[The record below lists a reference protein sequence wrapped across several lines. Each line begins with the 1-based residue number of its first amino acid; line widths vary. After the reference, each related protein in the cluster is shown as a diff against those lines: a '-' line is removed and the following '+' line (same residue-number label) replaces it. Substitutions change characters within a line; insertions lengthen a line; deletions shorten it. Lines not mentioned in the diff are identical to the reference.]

1 MIVLTC
7 TELFVQ
13 EIEVTRR
20 LLEVSLIREEQSKQ
34 KIAALEADVAKLR
47 VMVEEGEALRRDE
60 GLSLQE
66 LVALKKQLIVD
77 NEKLL
82 SENQLFSQ
90 QSALLRI
97 ELQELQEDKKRVD
110 NRLDQLQQQ
119 LAVRRAGL
127 SSGTK
132 IYNFSDYRNRNGARS
147 WTRS

>member
-1 MIVLTC
+1 LHWD
-7 TELFVQ
+7 FFGQ

-34 KIAALEADVAKLR
+34 KIAALETDVAKLR

-77 NEKLL
+77 SEKLL

-110 NRLDQLQQQ
+110 NRLDELQQQ

-127 SSGTK
+127 SH
-132 IYNFSDYRNRNGARS
+132 
-147 WTRS
+147 

>member
-1 MIVLTC
+1 M
-7 TELFVQ
+7 
-13 EIEVTRR
+13 TRR

-34 KIAALEADVAKLR
+34 KIAALDADVAKLR

-66 LVALKKQLIVD
+66 LIALKKQLIVD

-82 SENQLFSQ
+82 GENQLFSQ

-127 SSGTK
+127 SSDDELT
-132 IYNFSDYRNRNGARS
+132 IFLIIRNRNGARS

>member
-1 MIVLTC
+1 MRID
-7 TELFVQ
+7 LFVQ

-34 KIAALEADVAKLR
+34 RIAALDADVAKLR

-66 LVALKKQLIVD
+66 LIALKKQLIVD

-82 SENQLFSQ
+82 GENQLFSQ

-127 SSGTK
+127 SSDDELT
-132 IYNFSDYRNRNGARS
+132 IFLIIRNRNGARS

>member
-1 MIVLTC
+1 MRID
-7 TELFVQ
+7 LFVQ

-34 KIAALEADVAKLR
+34 RIAALDADVAKLR

-66 LVALKKQLIVD
+66 LIALKKQLIVD

-82 SENQLFSQ
+82 GENQLFSQ

-127 SSGTK
+127 SSGDELT
-132 IYNFSDYRNRNGARS
+132 IFLIIRNRNGARS

>member
-1 MIVLTC
+1 MRID
-7 TELFVQ
+7 LFVQ

-34 KIAALEADVAKLR
+34 KIAALDADVAKLR

-66 LVALKKQLIVD
+66 LIALKKQLIVD

-82 SENQLFSQ
+82 GENQLFSQ

-127 SSGTK
+127 SSDDELT
-132 IYNFSDYRNRNGARS
+132 IFLIIRNRNGARS

>member
-1 MIVLTC
+1 MRID
-7 TELFVQ
+7 LFVQ

-20 LLEVSLIREEQSKQ
+20 LLEVSLIRADQSKQ
-34 KIAALEADVAKLR
+34 KIAALDADVAKLR

-66 LVALKKQLIVD
+66 LIALKKQLIVD

-82 SENQLFSQ
+82 GENQLFSQ

-127 SSGTK
+127 SSGDELT
-132 IYNFSDYRNRNGARS
+132 IFLNIRNRNGARS

>member
-1 MIVLTC
+1 MRID
-7 TELFVQ
+7 LFVQ

-34 KIAALEADVAKLR
+34 KIAALDADVAKLR

-66 LVALKKQLIVD
+66 LIALKKQLIVD

-82 SENQLFSQ
+82 GENQLFSQ

-127 SSGTK
+127 SSGDELT
-132 IYNFSDYRNRNGARS
+132 IFLIIRNRNGARS

>member
-1 MIVLTC
+1 MHID
-7 TELFVQ
+7 LFVQ

-34 KIAALEADVAKLR
+34 KIAALDADVAKLR

-66 LVALKKQLIVD
+66 LIALKKQLIVD

-82 SENQLFSQ
+82 GENQLFSQ

-127 SSGTK
+127 SSGDELT
-132 IYNFSDYRNRNGARS
+132 IFLIIRNRNGARS